1 MRALF
6 LVLLLANLL
15 FLAWS
20 RWVAPPPDVGGRATP
35 ASPAQAGIRLLR
47 EAAPAAAAAP
57 AGPSATCV
65 SGGPYFDR
73 AAAEQ
78 AATNLAVLGYTSRLR
93 SSRDQVWVGQWVR
106 VDDLATPEDAQN
118 VLTALKSAGLG
129 DAFVLADGS
138 PGNVVSLGIY
148 SDPARVDEVMAI
160 AQNAGFSP
168 RSDDHYRVAD
178 VYWLDVDRAANEG
191 LPGSEPFEVAGGQA
205 PRIELRACPPADS
218 VTPGAA
224 AN

>member
-20 RWVAPPPDVGGRATP
+20 RWVAPLPDVGGRATP
-35 ASPAQAGIRLLR
+35 ASPAQASIRLMR
-47 EAAPAAAAAP
+47 EATPAAVAAP
-57 AGPSATCV
+57 TGPAATCV
-65 SGGPYFDR
+65 SGGPYLDR

-93 SSRDQVWVGQWVR
+93 PSRDQVWVGQWVR

-118 VLTALKSAGLG
+118 VLATLKAAGLG

-138 PGNVVSLGIY
+138 PGNVVSLGIF

-160 AQNAGFSP
+160 AQNAGFAP

-178 VYWLDVDRAANEG
+178 VFWLDVDRVANEG
-191 LPGSEPFEVAGGQA
+191 LPGAEPFEVAGGQA

-218 VTPGAA
+218 VTPAAA

>member
-20 RWVAPPPDVGGRATP
+20 RWVAPLPDVGGRATP
-35 ASPAQAGIRLLR
+35 ASPAQASIRLLR
-47 EAAPAAAAAP
+47 EAPPAAVAAP
-57 AGPSATCV
+57 TGPSATCV
-65 SGGPYFDR
+65 SGGPYLDR

-106 VDDLATPEDAQN
+106 IDDLATPEDAQN
-118 VLTALKSAGLG
+118 VLATLKGAGLG

-138 PGNVVSLGIY
+138 PGNVVSLGIF

-160 AQNAGFSP
+160 AQNAGFAP

-178 VYWLDVDRAANEG
+178 VFWLDVDRAANEG
-191 LPGSEPFEVAGGQA
+191 LPGAEPFEVAGGQA